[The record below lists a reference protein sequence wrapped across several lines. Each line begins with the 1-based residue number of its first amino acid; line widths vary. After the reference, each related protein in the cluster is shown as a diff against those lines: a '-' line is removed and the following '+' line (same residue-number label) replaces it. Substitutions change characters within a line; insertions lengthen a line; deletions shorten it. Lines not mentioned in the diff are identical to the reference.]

1 VHVFGRQIGGAED
14 FPYYSTDLQRLH
26 STGATWDVE
35 MLVRFIEEPRALAP
49 NTNMPNLHLTRA
61 QAIDIAKAL
70 SGLK

>member
-1 VHVFGRQIGGAED
+1 MCSAARSEEPRIFLTTPRTFKGCI
-14 FPYYSTDLQRLH
+14 P
-26 STGATWDVE
+26 TGATWDVE
-35 MLVRFIEEPRALAP
+35 TLARFIEEPRALAP